1 MYEAKTS
8 DMVVA
13 VVILQEPRKPDLG
26 TYLKDERIERMAK
39 RKTVT
44 KWVMDEGKDLV
55 VRMYVSDP
63 SEYRDRRS
71 MCLTVVK
78 MPERLMKH
86 EYLMTRRIPPQYGVM
101 YSVKTGNWSPSVGST
116 HLGLPNLKDR
126 VGKSSRCMVY
136 GGMNAALK
144 SYDIFKIMVKEL
156 GGQVIGKGE
165 RLTTDPDKE
174 EKLKVTR
181 MRRRIKKPKKQK
193 IFNGKSL
200 ASLVDNTEQEESE
213 SSIGNISHVIGA
225 GTIEEV

>member
-1 MYEAKTS
+1 
-8 DMVVA
+8 
-13 VVILQEPRKPDLG
+13 
-26 TYLKDERIERMAK
+26 MAK

-44 KWVMDEGKDLV
+44 KWVMDEEKDLV

-63 SEYRDRRS
+63 SGFRARRS
-71 MCLTVVK
+71 ICLTVIK
-78 MPERLMKH
+78 MPKDLMKH
-86 EYLMTRRIPPQYGVM
+86 EYLVTRRIPPQYSVL
-101 YSVKTGNWSPSVGST
+101 YSIRTGNWGPSIGSN
-116 HLGLPNLKDR
+116 HLELPNLEDR

-136 GGMNAALK
+136 GGVNAALK
-144 SYDIFKIMVKEL
+144 SHDVFKAMIEEL

-181 MRRRIKKPKKQK
+181 MKRRIRKPKKQK

-200 ASLVDNTEQEESE
+200 ASLVDNTAQEESE

-225 GTIEEV
+225 GTIKEV